1 MAINT
6 ATLPTPKQFEN
17 AANGATLTIEVK
29 DAAGNV
35 IASGTMTPKL
45 FASGGYGFFGNIV
58 GTIGAKVGEVAHTLR
73 LNGSLSLVVS
83 KSKEA
88 PRDVSPAPA
97 ATGTVQA

>member
-6 ATLPTPKQFEN
+6 SSLPTPNQF
-17 AANGATLTIEVK
+17 AAAAAGSTLNIVVT

-35 IASGTMTPKL
+35 IASGTLTPKL
-45 FASGGYGFFGNIV
+45 FQSGGYGFFGNLV
-58 GTIGAKVGEVAHTLR
+58 GSIGAKVGEVAHALR

-88 PRDVSPAPA
+88 PRDTVAP
-97 ATGTVQA
+97 TQPTT